1 MSGTWVAFVPR
12 QATIAT
18 HVSETAAPGTASW
31 GRGWR
36 EPTVFE
42 EYWDS
47 LETQLAVALVV
58 LLVAMGLVA
67 VFLVVKLVRKHR
79 QVNRPDTPFPV
90 KFSYYAS
97 LLYAIFP
104 VDLLPD
110 PLLIDDVGVL
120 LGALL
125 YVGRALRRRQP
136 ERDSRPT

>member
-1 MSGTWVAFVPR
+1 MFA
-12 QATIAT
+12 
-18 HVSETAAPGTASW
+18 
-31 GRGWR
+31 
-36 EPTVFE
+36 

-47 LETQLAVALVV
+47 LQTQLAVALVV
-58 LLVAMGLVA
+58 LLVAFGLVA

-90 KFSYYAS
+90 KFGYYAS
-97 LLYAIFP
+97 LLYAVFP

-125 YVGRALRRRQP
+125 YVGRALRRQQPDEAGLP
-136 ERDSRPT
+136 ERDHRAPD